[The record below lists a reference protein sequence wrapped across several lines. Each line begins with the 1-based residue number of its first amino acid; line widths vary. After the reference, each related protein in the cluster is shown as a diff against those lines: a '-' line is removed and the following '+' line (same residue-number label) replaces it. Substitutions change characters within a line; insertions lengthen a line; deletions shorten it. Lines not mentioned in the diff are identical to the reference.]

1 MSCIGA
7 VRQQTAE
14 CPVAEHEL
22 KLSSFFREPTKQFC
36 VLQKEAF
43 QLYNH
48 RWKSN
53 NIKHWKQTT
62 NKRKATQQGIGRQIG
77 YQQSN
82 NQTKRQ
88 PYMSKGTS
96 NKQKRKNWREKI
108 GWASAAPLPQYHY
121 VFFSSK
127 VHSKPWKKKTLID
140 IHTGCCTCLTFLLG
154 TLEKLDWAS
163 AASLFTSRMQ
173 TSVSVGPHTFHGKHI
188 SVPNLSRKN
197 KESMLCNHS
206 RWSNY

>member
-1 MSCIGA
+1 MTPHAKKGFYCFSLFLIECFLVIGLKEVTGKHCTHPSDVDSHHYYCLVLPSMSCLGA

-127 VHSKPWKKKTLID
+127 VHSKPWKKRPWLIFTL
-140 IHTGCCTCLTFLLG
+140 
-154 TLEKLDWAS
+154 
-163 AASLFTSRMQ
+163 AAALVWLFSW
-173 TSVSVGPHTFHGKHI
+173 
-188 SVPNLSRKN
+188 VPWKN
-197 KESMLCNHS
+197 
-206 RWSNY
+206 